1 MTGIAESRAE
11 PAYRWVIVSAAAII
25 LAVSM
30 GTLVN
35 GLSVFFLPLELE
47 FGWARGDIG
56 LINTAGLAGLAAGG
70 VLMGRLSD
78 RWGVRPVCVI
88 GAVALGA
95 CLMAASRA
103 EALWQFYAL
112 FFLAGAFG
120 GAAFFAPL
128 IALVGAWFVT
138 GAGLAI
144 GIASAGQALGQ
155 GGVPFV
161 SALLIDSLGWRGAFG
176 VLGGTALALLV
187 PLALLTRQP
196 PAPAATGGSAAPEPE
211 ATPLPHRLVVAVMC
225 AAVLGCCTCMSVPLM
240 HLAPYMQG
248 CGISGAE
255 AGGVMMAM
263 LCAGI
268 AGRLFFGALADRIGA
283 LRAYMAASAWQT
295 AMVFGF
301 TFFREL
307 DGFLVY
313 AVLYGFGYAGVMT
326 GVLTSARALTT
337 ASRRAGAMGAILAF
351 GWAGHGVGGWVG
363 GLLYDLT
370 GDYRATFALAALA
383 GAANLALVGGLAM
396 GIRRGRA
403 RGAMVAA

>member
-1 MTGIAESRAE
+1 
-11 PAYRWVIVSAAAII
+11 
-25 LAVSM
+25 
-30 GTLVN
+30 
-35 GLSVFFLPLELE
+35 
-47 FGWARGDIG
+47 
-56 LINTAGLAGLAAGG
+56 
-70 VLMGRLSD
+70 
-78 RWGVRPVCVI
+78 
-88 GAVALGA
+88 
-95 CLMAASRA
+95 
-103 EALWQFYAL
+103 
-112 FFLAGAFG
+112 
-120 GAAFFAPL
+120 
-128 IALVGAWFVT
+128 
-138 GAGLAI
+138 
-144 GIASAGQALGQ
+144 
-155 GGVPFV
+155 
-161 SALLIDSLGWRGAFG
+161 
-176 VLGGTALALLV
+176 
-187 PLALLTRQP
+187 
-196 PAPAATGGSAAPEPE
+196 
-211 ATPLPHRLVVAVMC
+211 
-225 AAVLGCCTCMSVPLM
+225 
-240 HLAPYMQG
+240 QG

-351 GWAGHGVGGWVG
+351 GWAGHGTGGWVG